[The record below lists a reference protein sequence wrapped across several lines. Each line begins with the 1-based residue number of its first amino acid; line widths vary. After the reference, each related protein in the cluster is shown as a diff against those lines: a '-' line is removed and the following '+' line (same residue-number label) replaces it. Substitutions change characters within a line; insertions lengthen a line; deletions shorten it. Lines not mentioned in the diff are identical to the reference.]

1 MNHHHHHHP
10 IADEPQQQKKLIII
24 CLIINLA
31 FVIIEAGAGYLY
43 NSIGLLSDAGHNLS
57 DVLGLVLALVGIILA
72 QTANRGRAKIANYVT
87 LLNALLLI
95 VAVIIIGIES
105 IQKIIYPTLVNG
117 FAVIITS
124 AIAIIIN
131 GVTAAILLKGS
142 NKNTNIKAAYLHAA
156 TDALVSVGVLLSGLI
171 IALTGYN
178 IIDGII
184 SLLITI
190 IIAVP
195 AFRLLLSAKKELQ

>member
-10 IADEPQQQKKLIII
+10 IAGEPQQQKKLIII
-24 CLIINLA
+24 CLIINLV

-57 DVLGLVLALVGIILA
+57 DILGLVLSLIGIILA
-72 QTANRGRAKIANYVT
+72 QSAQKEKAKIGSYVT
-87 LLNALLLI
+87 LLNSLLLI
-95 VAVIIIGIES
+95 ATVIIIGIES
-105 IQKIIYPTLVNG
+105 IRKIIQPSTVNG
-117 FAVIITS
+117 LAVVITS
-124 AIAIIIN
+124 TIAIIIN
-131 GVTAAILLKGS
+131 GLTATLLQKGS
-142 NKNTNIKAAYLHAA
+142 HQNTNIKAAYLHAA
-156 TDALVSVGVLLSGLI
+156 TDALVSLGVLVSGLL

-190 IIAVP
+190 IIAIP
-195 AFRLLLSAKKELQ
+195 AFRLLLSAKRELQ

>member
-1 MNHHHHHHP
+1 MHHHHHHHP
-10 IADEPQQQKKLIII
+10 IADDPQQQKKQIII

-43 NSIGLLSDAGHNLS
+43 NSFGLLSDAGHNLS
-57 DVLGLVLALVGIILA
+57 DVLGLVLALLGIILA
-72 QTANRGRAKIANYVT
+72 QSAHREGAKIASYVT
-87 LLNALLLI
+87 LLNALLLV

-142 NKNTNIKAAYLHAA
+142 NKNTNIKA
-156 TDALVSVGVLLSGLI
+156 
-171 IALTGYN
+171 
-178 IIDGII
+178 
-184 SLLITI
+184 
-190 IIAVP
+190 
-195 AFRLLLSAKKELQ
+195 

>member
-10 IADEPQQQKKLIII
+10 IAGEPQQQKKLIII
-24 CLIINLA
+24 CLIINLV

-57 DVLGLVLALVGIILA
+57 DILGLVLSLIGIILA
-72 QTANRGRAKIANYVT
+72 QSAQKEKAKIGSYVT
-87 LLNALLLI
+87 LLNSLLLI
-95 VAVIIIGIES
+95 ATVIIIGIES
-105 IQKIIYPTLVNG
+105 IRKIIQPSTVNG
-117 FAVIITS
+117 LAVVITS
-124 AIAIIIN
+124 TIAIIIN
-131 GVTAAILLKGS
+131 GLTATLLQKWS
-142 NKNTNIKAAYLHAA
+142 HQNTNIKAAYLHAA
-156 TDALVSVGVLLSGLI
+156 TDALVSLGVLVSGLL

-190 IIAVP
+190 IIAIP

>member
-1 MNHHHHHHP
+1 MHHHHHHHP
-10 IADEPQQQKKLIII
+10 IADDPQQQKKQIII

-31 FVIIEAGAGYLY
+31 FVIIETGAGYLY

-57 DVLGLVLALVGIILA
+57 DVLGLVLALLGIILA
-72 QTANRGRAKIANYVT
+72 QSAHREGAKIASYVT
-87 LLNALLLI
+87 LLNALLLV

-131 GVTAAILLKGS
+131 GVTATILLKGS

-171 IALTGYN
+171 IAITGHN

>member
-1 MNHHHHHHP
+1 MHHHHHHHP
-10 IADEPQQQKKLIII
+10 IADDPQQQKKQIII

-57 DVLGLVLALVGIILA
+57 DVLGLVLALLGIILA
-72 QTANRGRAKIANYVT
+72 QSAHREGAKIASYVT
-87 LLNALLLI
+87 LLNALLLV

-131 GVTAAILLKGS
+131 GVTATILLKGS

-171 IALTGYN
+171 IAITGHN

>member
-1 MNHHHHHHP
+1 MHHHHHHHP
-10 IADEPQQQKKLIII
+10 IADDPQQQKKQIII

-43 NSIGLLSDAGHNLS
+43 NSFGLLSDAGHNLS
-57 DVLGLVLALVGIILA
+57 DVLGFVLAVLGIILA
-72 QTANRGRAKIANYVT
+72 QSAHREGAKIASYVT

-105 IQKIIYPTLVNG
+105 IQKIIHPTTVNG

-124 AIAIIIN
+124 AIAIFIN
-131 GVTAAILLKGS
+131 GLTAALLLKGS

-156 TDALVSVGVLLSGLI
+156 TDALVSVGVLVSGVL

-195 AFRLLLSAKKELQ
+195 AFRLLLSAKNELQ

>member
-1 MNHHHHHHP
+1 MHHHHHHHP
-10 IADEPQQQKKLIII
+10 IADDPQQQKKQIII

-57 DVLGLVLALVGIILA
+57 DVLGLVLALLGIILA
-72 QTANRGRAKIANYVT
+72 QSAHREGAKIASYVT
-87 LLNALLLI
+87 LLNALLLV

-142 NKNTNIKAAYLHAA
+142 NKNTNIKAAYLHAT

-178 IIDGII
+178 IIDGFI